1 MNDNEIG
8 QNSAQITINTANITK
23 NAFDIAYGNPPEG
36 KYFCF
41 VDEEYIY
48 FLIYLSG
55 DSNSMLNY
63 NSVQGKPK

>member
-36 KYFCF
+36 K
-41 VDEEYIY
+41 
-48 FLIYLSG
+48 
-55 DSNSMLNY
+55 
-63 NSVQGKPK
+63 